1 MMKKPRAKRAASVR
15 KPVMRARARYVFSD
29 KRQQFHNA
37 TPRARMALLDGP
49 PRLVAEDIDRVAVVF
64 SIRKTQLRVALES
77 VRELRPLL
85 DELRPKLPELV
96 PYPLPPNFYGFFG
109 GTSIRVTSGPSKLP
123 AQEGGQQR
131 SR

>member
-1 MMKKPRAKRAASVR
+1 MKKPRAKRAASVR

-49 PRLVAEDIDRVAVVF
+49 PRLVAEDNYGVAIVF
-64 SIRKTQLRVALES
+64 SVSRDRLRAACES
-77 VRELRPLL
+77 VRELHPLL
-85 DELRPKLPELV
+85 DQFRIPECE
-96 PYPLPPNFYGFFG
+96 PYPRPAGWRKFLG
-109 GTSIRVTSGPSKLP
+109 GKDIRVVRFGPSKLP

-131 SR
+131 SG